1 MTQYSAIDQCINE
14 LSHIIDNK
22 AAVIQELNKKSI
34 DECDH
39 DDEDYLSG
47 ADTDTED

>member
-1 MTQYSAIDQCINE
+1 MTQYTTIDQRINE

-22 AAVIQELNKKSI
+22 AAVIQELNEKSI
-34 DECDH
+34 NECNH